1 MVENRVDLQAFAADL
16 INQVL
21 RDCLQSIPQHL
32 TRAEVGEKVF
42 TCHNERKLG
51 NLDVEVEANAGN
63 QLIG

>member
-1 MVENRVDLQAFAADL
+1 MVESRVVLQVFITDLV
-16 INQVL
+16 NQFL

-51 NLDVEVEANAGN
+51 NLDVEVEAHAGN